1 MQDTVIR
8 IAEAVADA
16 AVWFRGRCNWVGAP
30 TARPGAPALAALGP
44 DLYGGTS
51 GIAMWLAECAA
62 RFGDERLRAT
72 ALGAIRTALRH
83 AGRPARGDPDG
94 LYQGPAGVAY
104 AAARVAALLDAED
117 IRLRADALS
126 ASRYRE
132 SPPPEGADVMSGCAG
147 AIIGLLAARPAV
159 GDPWSLD
166 AAIGLGD
173 ALIGR
178 RRAAAAGW
186 SWSGPGD
193 RTMHDL
199 CGYAHGAAGIGHA
212 FAELFGATGE
222 SRFGDAA
229 RAAFAY
235 ERSWLDH
242 GSGTW
247 PDLRGVGRAAPR
259 DAPIPA
265 SGSWC
270 NGSAGIALSRLRA
283 AELLPVEELRADL
296 ATALAACERD
306 AGEAFD
312 RAHHDLSLCHGA
324 CGTAEALLAAA
335 AGNEER
341 RAGLAAAVS
350 RWGAELDA
358 SAGRAGR
365 APAVPPGLL
374 LGPAGMGLLCLRLL
388 DPRVPSALLVRSGQV
403 DSGVAPFIGSEQSGK
418 GGAT

>member
-1 MQDTVIR
+1 MRPEDAAVQDTVIR

-51 GIAMWLAECAA
+51 GISLWLAECAA

-72 ALGAIRTALRH
+72 ALGAIRTALEH
-83 AGRPARGDPDG
+83 AGRQAPGDPDG

-132 SPPPEGADVMSGCAG
+132 SPLPEGTDVMSGCAG

-178 RRAAAAGW
+178 RRAVAAGW
-186 SWSGPGD
+186 SWSGTGD

-306 AGEAFD
+306 AAERVRSRPSRPLAVPRGLWHGRGAAGGGGRQRGAAGRPGVCRVPVGS
-312 RAHHDLSLCHGA
+312 RARRGRRPGSSRARRLARSAARTRGHGVALS
-324 CGTAEALLAAA
+324 AAA
-335 AGNEER
+335 RSARPER
-341 RAGLAAAVS
+341 
-350 RWGAELDA
+350 
-358 SAGRAGR
+358 
-365 APAVPPGLL
+365 PA
-374 LGPAGMGLLCLRLL
+374 R
-388 DPRVPSALLVRSGQV
+388 
-403 DSGVAPFIGSEQSGK
+403 PFRTG
-418 GGAT
+418 